1 MKRTEYLQPL
11 SREHHHGLLLSWK
24 IRTGFNKNVEVARI
38 KRYADWFYENHI
50 KPHFA
55 AEEKYIFPILG
66 PDDEMVR
73 EAVASHRK
81 LEKLFSETVEVEDAL
96 KQIEKELESHIRFE
110 ERTLFNKIQEVATT
124 DQAKLIDELHT
135 EHQFEENAQD
145 EFWK

>member
-124 DQAKLIDELHT
+124 DQAKLIDELHNEHKFKENT
-135 EHQFEENAQD
+135 ED